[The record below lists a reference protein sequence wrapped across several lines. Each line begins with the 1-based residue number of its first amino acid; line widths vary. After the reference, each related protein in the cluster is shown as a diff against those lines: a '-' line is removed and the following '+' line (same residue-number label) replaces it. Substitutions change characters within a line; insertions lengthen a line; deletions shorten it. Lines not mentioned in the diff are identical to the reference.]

1 MNFVIKIIKHNN
13 YITFIMENNEG
24 QINNKI
30 IRDDLK
36 ILCNSCYSNKIKGKS
51 GISDSQYLELYQSK
65 YSFFV
70 KQFKKILKTGKY
82 GNSIIEDKFK
92 DLIDEF
98 LLNSKYESS
107 A

>member
-1 MNFVIKIIKHNN
+1 
-13 YITFIMENNEG
+13 MENNEERFS
-24 QINNKI
+24 NKM

-36 ILCNSCYSNKIKGKS
+36 ILCNSCYSNQIKRKT
-51 GISDSQYLELYQSK
+51 GISESQYLELYTQR

-98 LLNSKYESS
+98 LMNSKYESS
-107 A
+107 T